1 MTHLNDLYTEADN
14 NNIVLESFGLSKTE
28 SLSVCIDDT
37 YFIAI
42 DQSQLKN
49 NADEKVKLAHE
60 MGHCMTGAFY
70 NRYSKLNDVHQQ
82 EAKANRWAVRR
93 LIQPEDFQAAFEDGI
108 VEIWELA
115 EHFEVTEDFIR
126 MALQIYEEC
135 GQYQHPVCED

>member
-1 MTHLNDLYTEADN
+1 MTHLNDLYTEADS
-14 NNIVLESFGLSKTE
+14 NNIVLESFGLSNTE
-28 SLSVCIDDT
+28 SLSICIDDT

-42 DQSQLKN
+42 DQNQLKG

-70 NRYSKLNDVHQQ
+70 NRYSRLNDVHQQ
-82 EAKANRWAVRR
+82 EAKANRWAVRK
-93 LIQPEDFQAAFEDGI
+93 LIQPEELEDAFASGI

-126 MALQIYEEC
+126 MALQVYEEC
-135 GQYQHPVCED
+135 GQYRRPICED